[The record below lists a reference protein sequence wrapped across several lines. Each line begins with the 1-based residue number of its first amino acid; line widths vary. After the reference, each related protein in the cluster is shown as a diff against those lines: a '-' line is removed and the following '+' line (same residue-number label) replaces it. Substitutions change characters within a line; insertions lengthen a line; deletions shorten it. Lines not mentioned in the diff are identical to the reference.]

1 MTIVCTSAFD
11 SITNT
16 SDISDIVCGE
26 NKRRIVMIE
35 C

>member
-26 NKRRIVMIE
+26 NE
-35 C
+35 TTYSDD